1 MFGFGNCSPAQGLL
15 GKFAGMHGP
24 MGGHHG
30 GPFGGHGCG
39 SPLSGIDL
47 TDDQLEKLAELKGL
61 AFSKFGHGKVD
72 IMDLYKRLFKEL
84 AQPTIN
90 EKQVWNITDEI
101 RGKKSELTDVLVEHL
116 IAFAKILTPEQ
127 RGKLKLN
134 KIRAMMG
141 VTEAFGFER

>member
-1 MFGFGNCSPAQGLL
+1 MHGGMH
-15 GKFAGMHGP
+15 AGMHGP
-24 MGGHHG
+24 
-30 GPFGGHGCG
+30 FGSHGCS

-47 TDDQLEKLAELKGL
+47 TDEQLEKLAELKGQ

-72 IMDLYKRLFKEL
+72 IVDLYKRLFKEL
-84 AQPTIN
+84 AKPSID

-127 RGKLKLN
+127 RTKIKIN
-134 KIRAMMG
+134 KIRKLFGIAD
-141 VTEAFGFER
+141 AFGFDH